1 MTAHVGSTVLAAAA
15 VWRVSDG
22 SRTVRRNVAAAE
34 AAAGVAHAAA
44 GRMAAATAAACATA
58 ATASA
63 LGKGGMR
70 NDQYDDERSKKVLH
84 CSSVTCD
91 GKGNARW
98 NREIVDC

>member
-1 MTAHVGSTVLAAAA
+1 
-15 VWRVSDG
+15 
-22 SRTVRRNVAAAE
+22 VAAAE
-34 AAAGVAHAAA
+34 AAAAGIAAAGVAHAAA
-44 GRMAAATAAACATA
+44 ARMAAATAAACATA

-98 NREIVDC
+98 NHEIVDC